1 MTDIKICVSIIYYSN
16 NNKIIYL
23 LLKVV
28 NKSMGRELFVINFDY
43 EHNN

>member
-1 MTDIKICVSIIYYSN
+1 MTDIKICVSIIYYFN

-23 LLKVV
+23 LLKNV